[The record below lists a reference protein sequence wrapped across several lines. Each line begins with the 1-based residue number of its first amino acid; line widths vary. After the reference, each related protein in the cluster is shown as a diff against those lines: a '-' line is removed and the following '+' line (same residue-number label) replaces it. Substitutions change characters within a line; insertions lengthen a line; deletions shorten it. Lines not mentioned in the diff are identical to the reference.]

1 MLQILANSFVGQQC
15 FIMAQPDIS
24 QREDNIQ
31 ARSEMSSTDHSDTS
45 KELSV
50 CQQDCILGVT
60 ESV

>member
-15 FIMAQPDIS
+15 FIMPQPDIS

-50 CQQDCILGVT
+50 C
-60 ESV
+60 